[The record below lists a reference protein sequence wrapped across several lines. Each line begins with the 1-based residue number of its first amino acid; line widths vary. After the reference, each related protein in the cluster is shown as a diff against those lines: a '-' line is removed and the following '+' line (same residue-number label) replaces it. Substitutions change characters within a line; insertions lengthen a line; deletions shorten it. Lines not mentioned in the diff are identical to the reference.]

1 MRSGSAPLATVV
13 AVALA
18 FALIA
23 GALALTFTLPASAAT
38 LLAERTELPR
48 PRTEGAVTWVSGGIG
63 KTESAAIEAEAKDYP
78 LRMFFSIENT
88 VEYLAGVHVTI
99 KDHSGTDVLSTT
111 ADGPIMLVKL
121 PTGEYTVVAEA
132 FGKVLR
138 ETVTVGAKG
147 GEELSFHW
155 PNA

>member
-1 MRSGSAPLATVV
+1 MRSGSAPLKTVV

-23 GALALTFTLPASAAT
+23 GALALAFALPATAAT
-38 LLAERTELPR
+38 LLVERTALPV

-63 KTESAAIEAEAKDYP
+63 RTESAAMEAEAKNYP
-78 LRMFFSIENT
+78 LRMFFSIEKT
-88 VEYLAGVHVTI
+88 VEYLADVHVTI

-111 ADGPIMLVKL
+111 SEGPIMLVKL
-121 PTGEYTVVAEA
+121 PAGEYTVVAEA
-132 FGKVLR
+132 FGKVLH

-147 GEELSFHW
+147 AEELSFHW